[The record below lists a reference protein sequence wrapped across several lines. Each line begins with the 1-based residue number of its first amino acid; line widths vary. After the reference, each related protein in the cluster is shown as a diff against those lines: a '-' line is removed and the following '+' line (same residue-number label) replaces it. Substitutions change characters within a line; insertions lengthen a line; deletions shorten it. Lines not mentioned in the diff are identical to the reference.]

1 MVLLIYE
8 ILLFLIISF
17 SYFLIQ
23 NGFMEIHFG
32 IFASIFGMFTANLFM
47 YYMLLYKSP
56 EYKDKKTLNIFINL
70 INLVIIIVSL
80 IMLILLTIKL
90 IQN

>member
-47 YYMLLYKSP
+47 YYICLLYTSDAAD
-56 EYKDKKTLNIFINL
+56 E
-70 INLVIIIVSL
+70 
-80 IMLILLTIKL
+80 
-90 IQN
+90 